1 MPVTD
6 ELDAPAVVPVPK
18 GKKKGKSR
26 LSTMPEPKGKA
37 VPIRFKASV
46 LASLSSTSEPISS
59 IQKLS
64 SARPCAYASLCS
76 LVSGLLLDLDGL
88 RSSSLVIPNVARVF
102 HAYKVLLKRIFF
114 PSV

>member
-1 MPVTD
+1 TRN
-6 ELDAPAVVPVPK
+6 
-18 GKKKGKSR
+18 KSN
-26 LSTMPEPKGKA
+26 GKA
-37 VPIRFKASV
+37 VPTCFKAAV
-46 LASLSSTSEPISS
+46 LASLSSTSKPIS
-59 IQKLS
+59 QKLF

-102 HAYKVLLKRIFF
+102 HAYKVLKNRFFF

>member
-18 GKKKGKSR
+18 GKKGKSL

-64 SARPCAYASLCS
+64 SIRPCAYASLCS

-88 RSSSLVIPNVARVF
+88 
-102 HAYKVLLKRIFF
+102 
-114 PSV
+114 